1 MADRDQVNNDTWL
14 EFLGPLARP
23 PGVGACCGLCGNSGI
38 VDTRG
43 KVNSPIGKDCGVLAF
58 CICPNGRAR
67 ASSTTRAKPE
77 EMP

>member
-1 MADRDQVNNDTWL
+1 MADRDQVDNDTWL
-14 EFLGPLARP
+14 RFLGPS
-23 PGVGACCGLCGNSGI
+23 GAKAWESCCGLCGNSGI